1 MRVVEYRHIKPKY
14 AFCTGCGT
22 ILEFTKAESR
32 MSIITLSKGL
42 QNNGKDYSITCPCCG
57 RAIYDKDWKDSVE
70 EC

>member
-14 AFCTGCGT
+14 AFCTGCGA

-32 MSIITLSKGL
+32 MSNIALSKGL
-42 QNNGKDYSITCPCCG
+42 QNNGKDYVITCPCCG